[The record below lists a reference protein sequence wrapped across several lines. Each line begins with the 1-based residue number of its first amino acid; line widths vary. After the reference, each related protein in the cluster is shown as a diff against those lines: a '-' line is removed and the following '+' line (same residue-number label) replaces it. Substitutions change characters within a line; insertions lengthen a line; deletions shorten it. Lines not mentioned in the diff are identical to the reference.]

1 MAEASVLS
9 GGVAAQ
15 ASAAVKKSGGY
26 IVSAPYDLI
35 FFITSPLAAFAL
47 GLLISLSS
55 LPSMKVSIWGHQG
68 SPDTIFLGSFI
79 MAHLFIVFFRS
90 NGNRKIYE
98 MYPVRFTVVPVARA
112 LAGSLAERLKL
123 ML

>member
-9 GGVAAQ
+9 QGVAAQ
-15 ASAAVKKSGGY
+15 AASAVRKSNGY
-26 IVSAPYDLI
+26 IVSALYDNI
-35 FFITSPLAAFAL
+35 FFITSPLTAFAL
-47 GLLISLSS
+47 GVLISISS
-55 LPSMKVSIWGHQG
+55 LPSMRVSIWGHQG

-98 MYPVRFTVVPVARA
+98 QYPYRFTLVPVA
-112 LAGSLAERLKL
+112 
-123 ML
+123 